1 MQRGYKEKLKK
12 FKEILKKGLTEIGE
26 ACYIISCRHE
36 ATQTKQN
43 LLSK

>member
-1 MQRGYKEKLKK
+1 MQKEYKEKLKK
-12 FKEILKKGLTEIGE
+12 FKEILKKDLTEIGE